1 MDNFA
6 ILFDGDEFLY
16 KASRSAQLDTTF
28 GPVGEDG
35 EETGEGSQST
45 FDMDK
50 AWRDLQATVS
60 GLVDTVLDK
69 VSKEDSGI
77 YRVVVCL
84 SDTENFRK
92 KICPK
97 YKTNRVVPKP
107 VGYRELEARWKEQDG
122 KWGTTFKTF
131 PGLEADDVMGILAT
145 RPSDSIPVIV
155 STDKDMTTIPAMRY
169 DPYHKRWSHPTEEES
184 LRFFCLQTLMGD
196 ATDGVTGIPGVGPKK
211 AEALLG
217 SKVETL
223 WCDVLSAYDHHRGK
237 LGDEDYIEAANRN
250 ARLVRILR
258 DSDWDSETCRPKKW
272 WYGQEEIWCNP
283 PR

>member
-1 MDNFA
+1 MDNFT

-35 EETGEGSQST
+35 EETEEGNQST

-50 AWRDLQATVS
+50 AWRDLQATVG

-69 VSKEDSGI
+69 VSTGDSGI

-84 SDTENFRK
+84 SDSENFRK

-97 YKTNRVVPKP
+97 YKANRVVPKP
-107 VGYRELEARWKEQDG
+107 VGYLELEARWKEQDG

-145 RPSDSIPVIV
+145 RPSDSIPIIV
-155 STDKDMTTIPAMRY
+155 STDKDMTTIPVMRY
-169 DPYHKRWSHPTEEES
+169 SPYHQRWSHPTEEES

-196 ATDGVTGIPGVGPKK
+196 STDGVTGIPNVGPKK

-217 SKVETL
+217 SKVELL
-223 WCDVLSAYDHHRGK
+223 WDDVLAAYKHHREK
-237 LGDEDYIEAANRN
+237 FGDEDYVDAANRN

-258 DSDWDSETCRPKKW
+258 DSDWDAETCLPKKW
-272 WYGQEEIWCNP
+272 WFGEEEVWRNP
-283 PR
+283 S